1 MSRGRILIKVLKTNG
16 FQNGLTLN
24 RAVDFWPAE
33 SHDPGMSPPE
43 PDLDQIFAALADR
56 TRRAILS
63 ALAEGDRTVG
73 ALAEPHAMSL
83 AGISKHVGVLARA
96 GLLAQE
102 KVGRVVTCRLLP
114 DGMRTAGI
122 WMQGVGGFDV
132 EDYDTL
138 ERLLARVLGEEPDE
152 GEGEG

>member
-1 MSRGRILIKVLKTNG
+1 M
-16 FQNGLTLN
+16 
-24 RAVDFWPAE
+24 
-33 SHDPGMSPPE
+33 
-43 PDLDQIFAALADR
+43 PDLDQIFAALADP

-73 ALAEPHAMSL
+73 VLAEPHAMSL
-83 AGISKHVGVLARA
+83 AAISKHIAILARA

-102 KVGRVVTCRLLP
+102 RSGRVVSCRLLP
-114 DGMRTAGI
+114 DGMRAAGI

-138 ERLLARVLGEEPDE
+138 ERFLNGVLGEGAADE
-152 GEGEG
+152 

>member
-1 MSRGRILIKVLKTNG
+1 MTASGT
-16 FQNGLTLN
+16 
-24 RAVDFWPAE
+24 
-33 SHDPGMSPPE
+33 
-43 PDLDQIFAALADR
+43 DLDQIFAALADP

-83 AGISKHVGVLARA
+83 AAISKHIGILARA

-102 KVGRVVTCRLLP
+102 RSGRVVTCRLLP
-114 DGMRTAGI
+114 DGMRAAGI

-138 ERLLARVLGEEPDE
+138 ERLLAGVLGEEPEE
-152 GEGEG
+152 G